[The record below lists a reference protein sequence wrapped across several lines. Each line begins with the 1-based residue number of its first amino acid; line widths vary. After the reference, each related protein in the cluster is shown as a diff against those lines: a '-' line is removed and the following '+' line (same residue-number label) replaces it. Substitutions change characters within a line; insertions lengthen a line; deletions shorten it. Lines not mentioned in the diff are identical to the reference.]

1 MNILIT
7 GSSGHLGMALSIVLA
22 KSPHRVTGIDL
33 QPSKHT
39 HHIGSIAD
47 KNFVQKCM
55 QGIDVVLHTTT
66 LHKPHIVTHS
76 EQDFIDTNI
85 TGTLNLLEAAQQVGV
100 KSFIFTSTT
109 STFGDAMK
117 SNDAAVWVT
126 EKLVPQ
132 PKNIYGVTK
141 IAAENLCQLYHRNH
155 QLPCIILRTSRFFSE
170 ADDNKKL
177 RNTYVDANIKANEL
191 LYRRVDI
198 QDVVEAHLLA
208 IQQAPIIGFGR
219 YIVSGTAPF
228 SIADL
233 KDLYTDAPKVLSKY
247 YVDFSPIYGAKEW
260 RMFPSIGRVYVND
273 LARKELG
280 WQPKYDFQWV
290 LECLQN
296 GQDFR
301 SPLAIAVGV
310 LGYHEETFEE
320 GPYPVNPL

>member
-1 MNILIT
+1 MHILIT

-22 KSPHRVTGIDL
+22 KSTHRVTGIDL

-39 HHIGSIAD
+39 HHIGSISD
-47 KNFVQKCM
+47 KAFVQKCM
-55 QGIDVVLHTTT
+55 QGIDIVLHTAT
-66 LHKPHIVTHS
+66 LHKPHIVTHN

-85 TGTLNLLEAAQQVGV
+85 TGTLNLLAAAQQVGV

-177 RNTYVDANIKANEL
+177 RNTYLDANIKANEL

-198 QDVVEAHLLA
+198 QDVVDAHLLA
-208 IQQAPIIGFGR
+208 IEQAPAIGFGR
-219 YIVSGTAPF
+219 YIISGTTPF
-228 SIADL
+228 TTTDL
-233 KDLYTDAPKVLSKY
+233 KDLYTAAPKVLSKY
-247 YVDFSPIYGAKEW
+247 YADFSTIYGKKEW

-273 LARKELG
+273 LAREVLG
-280 WQPKYDFQWV
+280 WQPKYGFQWV
-290 LECLQN
+290 LGCLKKN
-296 GQDFR
+296 KDFR
-301 SPLAIAVGV
+301 SPLAIDIGI
-310 LGYHEETFEE
+310 LGYHEKTFEE
-320 GPYPVNPL
+320 GPYPVNPS

>member
-1 MNILIT
+1 MHILIT
-7 GSSGHLGMALSIVLA
+7 GSSGHLGMALSIVLT
-22 KSPHRVTGIDL
+22 KGKHQVIGVDV
-33 QPSKHT
+33 QPNKYT
-39 HHIGSIAD
+39 HHIGSIAN
-47 KNFVQKCM
+47 KAFVQKCM
-55 QGIDVVLHTTT
+55 QGVDVVLHTAT

-76 EQDFIDTNI
+76 EQDFIETNI
-85 TGTLNLLEAAQQVGV
+85 TGTLNLLEAATQVGV

-117 SNDAAVWVT
+117 STDTAVWVT

-170 ADDNKKL
+170 ADDDEKL

-198 QDVVEAHLLA
+198 QDVVDAHLLA
-208 IQQAPIIGFGR
+208 IQQAPTIGFGR
-219 YIVSGTAPF
+219 YIISGTTPF
-228 SIADL
+228 TIADL
-233 KDLYTDAPKVLSKY
+233 RKLYTDAPKVLQQY
-247 YVDFSPIYGAKEW
+247 YPNFAAIYATKNW
-260 RMFPSIGRVYVND
+260 QFFRSIGRVYVND
-273 LARKELG
+273 LARTALD

-290 LECLQN
+290 LDCLQN

-301 SPLAIAVGV
+301 SPLARKVGIR
-310 LGYHEETFEE
+310 GYHDQIFED
-320 GPYPVNPL
+320 GPYPVD